1 MNPPELQSIADAIIN
16 EKNSLIL
23 TDSLITIFAI
33 IGVYVIATFKKS
45 GELTAIKLAFNDIKE
60 QNRVITSDTES
71 IKRQL
76 EKGTI
81 EYQIRLSKFHERKID
96 SIEKIYTSLADIY
109 NGTRKILLS
118 SNQNQFEQFDILIE
132 KFRDIFESNKLWL
145 DVPICKEIEAFAIT
159 MDTEVKKYQ
168 GALTVSKL
176 PGLSNINVEK
186 LYDKQEDFYDFILTE
201 SKEIKDQLESLLR
214 SYLSP

>member
-1 MNPPELQSIADAIIN
+1 MNLPELQSIADAIIN
-16 EKNSLIL
+16 ANNSLIL
-23 TDSLITIFAI
+23 TNLLIIIFAI
-33 IGVYVIATFKKS
+33 IGIYVIATFKKS

-60 QNRVITSDTES
+60 QNRVITLDTES

-109 NGTRKILLS
+109 NDTRKILSS

-201 SKEIKDQLESLLR
+201 SKEIKDRLESLLR